1 MEELNIQFSLEFGK
15 SLRHLLMQSSR
26 QQIQPFSLFNTS
38 PKLILPYVCVCV
50 CVRVPGHAC
59 MLVCGC
65 ARACV
70 RECMCEIEIIESAQ
84 LTACVC

>member
-50 CVRVPGHAC
+50 CACLGMLACSCVDVRV
-59 MLVCGC
+59 
-65 ARACV
+65 RACV
-70 RECMCEIEIIESAQ
+70 SV
-84 LTACVC
+84 CVR

>member
-50 CVRVPGHAC
+50 CARAWACLHARVWMC
-59 MLVCGC
+59 
-65 ARACV
+65 ACV
-70 RECMCEIEIIESAQ
+70 RA
-84 LTACVC
+84 